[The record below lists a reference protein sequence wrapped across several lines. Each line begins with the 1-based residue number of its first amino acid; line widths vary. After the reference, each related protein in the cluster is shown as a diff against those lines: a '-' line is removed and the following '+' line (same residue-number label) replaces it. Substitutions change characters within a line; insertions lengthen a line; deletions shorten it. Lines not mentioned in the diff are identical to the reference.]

1 MKYLYLA
8 LSSIILAYIIIVLF
22 TYLYQRKLLY
32 HPSENNYTG
41 DEIQFDYKEVF
52 IEVDKDVKLKSWFL
66 EKDLKKNKTIL
77 YFHGNAGDL
86 TNRVHKLNELNKL
99 DVNILIISWRGF
111 SGNQGKPTEKNLY
124 NDARKSVEWL
134 NETGV
139 TNKNIILYGESLG
152 TGVATELAQ
161 SNSFHGI
168 VLESPFTSIADAAK
182 IYYPYLPVNLLLKD
196 RYDTIKKIK
205 NIKIPV
211 LIMHGKK
218 DNIVP
223 FFMGE
228 KLYQMANEPK
238 YKYFSEE
245 DDHMMEFNDDLLN
258 AVKVI
263 LNINS

>member
-52 IEVDKDVKLKSWFL
+52 TEVDKDVKLKSWFL

-196 RYDTIKKIK
+196 RYDSIKKIK
-205 NIKIPV
+205 NIKIPI

>member
-8 LSSIILAYIIIVLF
+8 LSSITLAYIIIVLF

-111 SGNQGKPTEKNLY
+111 SGNPGKPTEKNLY

-152 TGVATELAQ
+152 TGVATELGQ
-161 SNSFHGI
+161 NNSFSGI

>member
-111 SGNQGKPTEKNLY
+111 SGNPGKPTEKNLY

-152 TGVATELAQ
+152 TGVATELGQ
-161 SNSFHGI
+161 NNSFSGI